1 MHSQNSICCQIQFAV
16 SCKTKVKFSK
26 IYQNFLIAFCAE
38 AERERGEGGGQ
49 TSRSQ
54 SVYSSHTYTHTHIWL
69 PAVRSAPCQSL
80 TAMHTRFELSLPR
93 LVFIPSVCVSV
104 CVSLSLVIDFNFI
117 NALTSVSSAHTPPLL
132 PHEVLTV

>member
-1 MHSQNSICCQIQFAV
+1 MQKQ
-16 SCKTKVKFSK
+16 KG
-26 IYQNFLIAFCAE
+26 
-38 AERERGEGGGQ
+38 REGKGEGKQ
-49 TSRSQ
+49 VVANQYIQVTPTHQ
-54 SVYSSHTYTHTHIWL
+54 HTHMWL

-93 LVFIPSVCVSV
+93 LVFIPSVCVCL
-104 CVSLSLVIDFNFI
+104 CVSPSLVIDFNFI